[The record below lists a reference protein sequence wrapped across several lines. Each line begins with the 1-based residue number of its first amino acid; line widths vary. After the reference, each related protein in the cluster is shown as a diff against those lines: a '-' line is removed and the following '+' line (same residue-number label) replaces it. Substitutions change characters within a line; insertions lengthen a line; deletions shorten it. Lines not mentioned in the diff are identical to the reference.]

1 MTEDRAESAPAVRV
15 GDAERDEAAR
25 ELGEHYAVGRLT
37 SDEFDDRLG
46 RVYGAR
52 TDADLAVVLD
62 DLPRPVTPAPPAR
75 RHRRLPVRTLAA
87 AGLLAVGLGAGVGVD
102 HVLGGSGGPGGPPG
116 PPGHAWRFPG
126 EHVHGPWVHPGGP
139 RP

>member
-1 MTEDRAESAPAVRV
+1 MTEDRADRAHAVRV

-37 SDEFDDRLG
+37 TDELHDRLG

-52 TDADLAVVLD
+52 TDADLDVLLG
-62 DLPRPVTPAPPAR
+62 DLPRPFAPAPPAR
-75 RHRRLPVRTLAA
+75 RRRRLPVRALAA
-87 AGLLAVGLGAGVGVD
+87 AGLLALGLGAGVGVGQA
-102 HVLGGSGGPGGPPG
+102 LGGSGGPPG
-116 PPGHAWRFPG
+116 PPGHVWRMPG
-126 EHVHGPWVHPGGP
+126 EYAHGPWMHPGGH